1 MIGFSFPSRGF
12 IYSYSTVNSL
22 WMPSICIV
30 SPLFPLGYP
39 KLHTSK
45 TKCTMFPSSKPDHS
59 LTYHVSVNQKRILQ
73 VILWS
78 HIWFPNLTSNHSG
91 IFILPSYYLSHPSF
105 PIATITVQALTSM
118 VFFFNNQ
125 TLTKPTQLLPVNL
138 LQHHFHLVQSI
149 FTRLGVLPTLT
160 EWYSSSFMISPQT
173 TFPFV
178 FLIVPEN
185 RDFAQAS
192 LVYSLLTH

>member
-1 MIGFSFPSRGF
+1 MHFFLFFSKSFSFVPPVLDEFIPEYLGPEFKMIGFSFPSRGF

-22 WMPSICIV
+22 WMPSICTV
-30 SPLFPLGYP
+30 SPSFPLGYP

-45 TKCTMFPSSKPDHS
+45 TKCTMFPSSKPDHF

-105 PIATITVQALTSM
+105 PIATITV
-118 VFFFNNQ
+118 
-125 TLTKPTQLLPVNL
+125 
-138 LQHHFHLVQSI
+138 
-149 FTRLGVLPTLT
+149 
-160 EWYSSSFMISPQT
+160 
-173 TFPFV
+173 
-178 FLIVPEN
+178 
-185 RDFAQAS
+185 
-192 LVYSLLTH
+192 